1 MDNKYK
7 NAQQRSKKAKVNTMD
22 LIYLLSHNPS
32 SLLNTSINRKIEEQ
46 SEKAIELIMYNV
58 SIILVYITY
67 RKSMLKTL
75 LM

>member
-1 MDNKYK
+1 ME
-7 NAQQRSKKAKVNTMD
+7 
-22 LIYLLSHNPS
+22 LSDE
-32 SLLNTSINRKIEEQ
+32 LYDRIEEL